1 MNFNLI
7 SALTAFML
15 IWIPSIVLAE
25 GPPPSLVEVST
36 VMEGDINSLQSF
48 VGTLYYDRKANVAAE
63 QEGVVAQLHFAE
75 GQKVDEGDLLV
86 TLDSSIL
93 LSSIKAKEASLRAQQ
108 AELTF
113 QKRELERNKTL
124 VERQSI
130 AETTYERLFYVVEQ
144 SKAQSEVLENEI
156 AALRI
161 ELGQMQV
168 KAPFKAVVTERS
180 VDKGEW
186 VAKGA
191 KVATL
196 VAPASIEARV
206 NVPTRLLPTLK
217 LGQQMQAEVS
227 GRIVETKIKSI
238 IPVADISSRTFPVEF
253 ALLEDINLIEGM
265 RINVKL
271 PTLKTTHSLLVPRDA
286 VIKQF
291 GQNVVF
297 CVVEGK
303 AVMFPAQVIGYKENL
318 AAIEAE
324 GLAVG
329 MLVVVKGNER
339 IFPDSPVIVIK
350 GNS

>member
-1 MNFNLI
+1 MKSNLI

-15 IWIPSIVLAE
+15 VCISSAVLAE
-25 GPPPSLVEVST
+25 GPPPSLVEVAT
-36 VMEGDINSLQSF
+36 VTEGNINPLQNF

-63 QEGVVAQLHFAE
+63 KEGAVAQLHFAE
-75 GQKVDEGDLLV
+75 GQRVDEGDLLV

-113 QKRELERNKTL
+113 QKRKLERLKTL
-124 VERQSI
+124 FAHKSI
-130 AETTYERLFYVVEQ
+130 SETTYDQLFYVVEQ

-161 ELGQMQV
+161 EMEKMQI
-168 KAPFKAVVTERS
+168 KAPFGAVVTERS
-180 VDKGEW
+180 VEQGEW

-191 KVATL
+191 RVATL

-206 NVPTRLLPTLK
+206 NVPTRLLPTLMI
-217 LGQQMQAEVS
+217 GQQVQAEVS
-227 GRIVETKIKSI
+227 GRTVEAKIKTI

-253 ALLEDINLIEGM
+253 SLPEDVNLIEGM

-271 PTLKTTHSLLVPRDA
+271 PTLEATRSLLVPRDA
-286 VIKQF
+286 VIRQF

-297 CVVEGK
+297 SVVEGK
-303 AVMFPAQVIGYKENL
+303 AVMFPARVIGYKENL

-324 GLAVG
+324 GLKSG
-329 MLVVVKGNER
+329 MPVVVKGNER
-339 IFPDSPVIVIK
+339 IFPDSPVTVIK
-350 GNS
+350 VNS